1 MKKPL
6 SQYYLPLFFLV
17 LLIIVWQWLSART
30 IVAFW
35 ILPSPLDVIKVF
47 QEFPQLIWSH
57 CLPTLVESV
66 GGLLLATVLGVMAA
80 MAMHSSKFVKQI
92 LYPYLVVSQTVP
104 IIAIAPLIILWF
116 GYGISAKVF
125 VVVLVCFFPIAL
137 GLFDGLRQVSAE
149 QIRLLRSM
157 GASQWKIYRL
167 LKLPASLPA
176 FFTGLKLAATYS
188 VMGAV
193 IGEWL
198 GGNAGLG
205 IYLTRST
212 KSFRTAHVF
221 AAILTIVALSLL
233 LFGIVSLLDRLLL
246 AWHYKKL
253 DEYEDTGSRPRR

>member
-1 MKKPL
+1 
-6 SQYYLPLFFLV
+6 
-17 LLIIVWQWLSART
+17 
-30 IVAFW
+30 
-35 ILPSPLDVIKVF
+35 
-47 QEFPQLIWSH
+47 
-57 CLPTLVESV
+57 
-66 GGLLLATVLGVMAA
+66 
-80 MAMHSSKFVKQI
+80 
-92 LYPYLVVSQTVP
+92 
-104 IIAIAPLIILWF
+104 
-116 GYGISAKVF
+116 
-125 VVVLVCFFPIAL
+125 
-137 GLFDGLRQVSAE
+137 
-149 QIRLLRSM
+149 M